1 MLTTIAPDGRPNSVP
16 VCFVL
21 IADVL
26 YSPLDE
32 KPKRSAD
39 PRALRRV
46 RNLAADPRASVLV
59 DGWDE
64 DWSRLWFVDLAV
76 NGTLLE
82 PGTDEHGRACAA
94 LRAKYPQY
102 RDHRLEERPMLRLE
116 PVDVNGRW
124 SARDTEPALRTS

>member
-21 IADVL
+21 LADVL

-46 RNLAADPRASVLV
+46 RNLATNPRASLFV
-59 DGWDE
+59 DQWDE
-64 DWSRLWFVDLAV
+64 DWSRLWFVDIAV
-76 NGTLLE
+76 EGALLE
-82 PGTDEHGRACAA
+82 PGSSEHATAADA

-102 RDHRLEERPMLRLE
+102 RAHRLDARPMLRLE
-116 PVDVNGRW
+116 PVALTGRW
-124 SARDTEPALRTS
+124 AADTEPVPRSS